1 MFAEYMHQNCIRI
14 FWKFELLELSDNFE
28 YWNKYTVYT
37 KIQKMS
43 EYSEN
48 SKYSE
53 TSVLYCIKVLTW

>member
-1 MFAEYMHQNCIRI
+1 MFAEYMHQNYIKI

-28 YWNKYTVYT
+28 YWNKYAVYT
-37 KIQKMS
+37 KIQKLS